1 MKSSVYGR
9 EIESRKE
16 RERKQ
21 RSRYSSIK
29 AV

>member
-1 MKSSVYGR
+1 MKLGVYGR
-9 EIESRKE
+9 EIKSRKE

-21 RSRYSSIK
+21 RSRYPIK